1 MEKHFLPNR
10 DFIFCKEL
18 TDLDNPVCIFYPE
31 EEIIGLKLRCMI
43 EFSKWFLKGTKFCI
57 EFYNDDE
64 FEDSLRWIKDTEPMD
79 KHFSETV
86 LREKLDFWLEE
97 CYTGDGFEFPE
108 TFGDKLTEFIEEKV
122 GDYFAEV
129 WPEDEQ
135 DELYDSC
142 DFLIFR
148 FEVAEYIL
156 STIKEKTG
164 AQVLAQTERVAL
176 AELER
181 EEAERRYERELWKY
195 HEGLVR
201 KFQEEKLPWMLEKNY
216 IDRPTW
222 KKLNRAAELERALE
236 GLDEPTKAAILHVG
250 LPCLCSNSVR
260 NDINSIVRKKVNS

>member
-1 MEKHFLPNR
+1 MEKNLLPSG
-10 DFIFCKEL
+10 DLIFCKEL
-18 TDLDNPVCIFYPE
+18 TDLDNPVCVFYPE
-31 EEIIGLKLRCMI
+31 EEVIGLKLRCLI
-43 EFSKWFLKGTKFCI
+43 EFSKWFLKEKRYSI
-57 EFYNDDE
+57 EFYSDDE
-64 FEDSLRWIKDTEPMD
+64 IESMDED
-79 KHFSETV
+79 FSETV
-86 LREKLDFWLEE
+86 FREKLDFWLEK
-97 CYTGDGFEFPE
+97 CYTEDGFKFPE
-108 TFGDKLTEFIEEKV
+108 RFGDKLTAFIEEKV